1 MGFLTDLL
9 FPPRCALCG
18 RPCGDRSA
26 PCRSCQADAA
36 LWLTGADAVRRG
48 SAFALCVSAG
58 AYRGALRDSVRQFKF
73 LCHAEYARVY
83 GPILAGAVRRTL
95 AERYDTIAWM
105 PVSAGTLATRGYDQA
120 RLLAEETAAALG
132 DHARPL
138 LRKVRDTAAQSS
150 LGSAGERWGNV
161 AGVYAVLDPERV
173 RGRRILLIDDILTTG
188 ATLEEGART
197 LRAAG
202 AAEVVAA
209 TLCRAMPRSHS
220 EPV

>member
-18 RPCGDRSA
+18 RPGGERSA
-26 PCRSCQADAA
+26 PCRGCRADAA
-36 LWLTGADAVRRG
+36 LWLTGAEAARRG
-48 SAFALCVSAG
+48 AACSLCVCAG
-58 AYRGALRDSVRQFKF
+58 AYEGVLRDSVRRFKF
-73 LCHAEYARVY
+73 LGHPEYAQVY

-95 AERYDTIAWM
+95 AGRYDTIAWM

-150 LGSAGERWGNV
+150 LASAGARWGNV
-161 AGVYAVLDPERV
+161 AGVYAVLDPEAV

-197 LRAAG
+197 LLAAG

-209 TLCRAMPRSHS
+209 ALCRTLSRPHTG
-220 EPV
+220 PV

>member
-18 RPCGDRSA
+18 RPGGSSCA
-26 PCRSCQADAA
+26 PCQSCRDAA
-36 LWLTGADAVRRG
+36 DLWLTGDDAVRRG
-48 SAFALCVSAG
+48 TSFSLCVCAG
-58 AYRGALRDSVRQFKF
+58 AYRGVLRDSLRRFKF
-73 LCHAEYARVY
+73 LGRAEYARVY
-83 GPILAGAVRRTL
+83 GPILADAVRRTL
-95 AERYDTIAWM
+95 AGRYDTIAWM
-105 PVSAGTLATRGYDQA
+105 PVSDGTLATRGYDQA

-132 DHARPL
+132 DRARPL

-150 LGSAGERWGNV
+150 LDSAGARWGNV
-161 AGVYAVLDPERV
+161 AGAYAVPGPAAV
-173 RGRRILLIDDILTTG
+173 HGRRILLIDDILTTG

-209 TLCRAMPRSHS
+209 AFCRAMPHTDR
-220 EPV
+220 P

>member
-18 RPCGDRSA
+18 RPGGERSA
-26 PCRSCQADAA
+26 PCRSCRADAA
-36 LWLTGADAVRRG
+36 LWLTGPDAVRRG
-48 SAFALCVSAG
+48 AACSLCVCAG
-58 AYRGALRDSVRQFKF
+58 AYRGVLRDSVRRFKF
-73 LCHAEYARVY
+73 LGHPEYAQVY
-83 GPILAGAVRRTL
+83 GPILAEPIRRAL
-95 AERYDTIAWM
+95 AGRYDTIAWM

-120 RLLAEETAAALG
+120 RLLAEETATALG

-150 LGSAGERWGNV
+150 LASAGARWGNV
-161 AGVYAVLDPERV
+161 AGVYAVLDQETV

-209 TLCRAMPRSHS
+209 TLCRAMPRTHS
-220 EPV
+220 EPS